1 MAIRKCNTVTM
12 FIDVRHLYKEETGC
26 IPIDEEELEFYCWR
40 SKGQWVIDISDTE
53 RLGLFGRESQITF
66 TRPDPDYVEWLENK
80 ITELLTH
87 KY

>member
-1 MAIRKCNTVTM
+1 MI
-12 FIDVRHLYKEETGC
+12 IDAKHLYKVETGRTLV
-26 IPIDEEELEFYCWR
+26 DEEELEFYCWR

-80 ITELLTH
+80 VMELL
-87 KY
+87 KLKS